1 MSNDRRMDK
10 QDVICIYV
18 QWNIAQ
24 PLKKWNN
31 AIWSNMDGLKDIIMP
46 NEVTEK
52 DKYHVISLKH
62 RILKNNTDEST

>member
-1 MSNDRRMDK
+1 
-10 QDVICIYV
+10 
-18 QWNIAQ
+18 
-24 PLKKWNN
+24 
-31 AIWSNMDGLKDIIMP
+31 MDGLRDIIMP